1 MRSAIDPMV
10 GLVSEYPMLSMLKTT
25 CINIIEFHLI
35 VIISVPLILERT
47 HVKEIQEV
55 LFPLQKMEGLNQ
67 TQ

>member
-1 MRSAIDPMV
+1 M
-10 GLVSEYPMLSMLKTT
+10 SEYPMLSMLKTT

>member
-1 MRSAIDPMV
+1 
-10 GLVSEYPMLSMLKTT
+10 MLSMLKTT